1 MGAKNYA
8 SRPYTAM
15 LETQVLVVEDDAAT
29 AAFLADNLTA
39 DGYRVAVASGAG
51 EGVRAIAVRRPDIVL
66 LDVVLDDGNGLRLL
80 DEVRSADGLASRL
93 DRELP
98 VIVVSGRGSEVERV
112 RGFQRGADDFLVKP
126 FSYPELVA
134 RMQALL
140 RRATGRRLRGVVRVG
155 DLEIDPVERR
165 VTVGGR
171 VVDLT
176 KREYDLLRA
185 LAVEPTRVCPKGEL
199 LRDVWGYAA
208 DGATRT
214 VDAHASRLRQKLAGG
229 DRPFVLNVRGVGWKL
244 VSGS

>member
-1 MGAKNYA
+1 MNA
-8 SRPYTAM
+8 
-15 LETQVLVVEDDAAT
+15 QVLIVEDDAAT

-51 EGVRAIAVRRPDIVL
+51 EGLRAIAVRRPDIVL
-66 LDVVLDDGNGLRLL
+66 LDVILEDGSGLRLL
-80 DEVRSADGLASRL
+80 DEVRAADGLASRL

-140 RRATGRRLRGVVRVG
+140 RRATGRRLRGVVRLG

-165 VTVGGR
+165 VRLGGR
-171 VVDLT
+171 LVDLT
-176 KREYDLLRA
+176 VREYDLLRA
-185 LAVEPTRVCPKGEL
+185 LAAEPTRVCPKSEL

>member
-1 MGAKNYA
+1 MNA
-8 SRPYTAM
+8 
-15 LETQVLVVEDDAAT
+15 QVLIVEDDAAT
-29 AAFLADNLTA
+29 AAFLADNLMA

-51 EGVRAIAVRRPDIVL
+51 EGLRAIAVRRPDIVL
-66 LDVVLDDGNGLRLL
+66 LDVMLEDGSGLRLL
-80 DEVRSADGLASRL
+80 DEVRAADGLASRL

-98 VIVVSGRGSEVERV
+98 VIVVSGRGSEVDRV

-165 VTVGGR
+165 VCLGGR
-171 VVDLT
+171 EVNLT
-176 KREYDLLRA
+176 VREYDLLRA
-185 LAVEPTRVCPKGEL
+185 LATEPTRVCPKSEL

-244 VSGS
+244 VSAA

>member
-1 MGAKNYA
+1 MNA
-8 SRPYTAM
+8 
-15 LETQVLVVEDDAAT
+15 QVLIVEDDAAT

-51 EGVRAIAVRRPDIVL
+51 EGLRAIAVRRPDIVL
-66 LDVVLDDGNGLRLL
+66 LDVMLDDGSGLRLL
-80 DEVRSADGLASRL
+80 DEVRASDGLASRL

-98 VIVVSGRGSEVERV
+98 VIVVSGRGSEVERL

-165 VTVGGR
+165 VTVAGR

-176 KREYDLLRA
+176 LREYELLRV
-185 LAVEPTRVCPKGEL
+185 LAAEPTRVCKKSDL

-244 VSGS
+244 VSGA

>member
-1 MGAKNYA
+1 M
-8 SRPYTAM
+8 
-15 LETQVLVVEDDAAT
+15 ETQVLVIEDDAAT

-51 EGVRAIAVRRPDIVL
+51 EGLRAIAVRRPDIVL
-66 LDVVLDDGNGLRLL
+66 LDVMLDDGSGLRLL

-112 RGFQRGADDFLVKP
+112 RGFQRGADDYMVKP

-140 RRATGRRLRGVVRVG
+140 RRASGRRLRGIVRVG
-155 DLEIDPVERR
+155 DLEIDPVERCI
-165 VTVGGR
+165 TVGGHI
-171 VVDLT
+171 VDLT
-176 KREYDLLRA
+176 RREYDLLRA
-185 LAVEPTRVCPKGEL
+185 LAVEPTRVCPKSEL
-199 LRDVWGYAA
+199 LRDVWGYAS

-244 VSGS
+244 VSAA

>member
-1 MGAKNYA
+1 MNA
-8 SRPYTAM
+8 
-15 LETQVLVVEDDAAT
+15 QVLIVEDDAAT

-51 EGVRAIAVRRPDIVL
+51 EGLRAIAVRRPDIVL
-66 LDVVLDDGNGLRLL
+66 LDVILEDGSGLRLL
-80 DEVRSADGLASRL
+80 DEVRAADGLASRL

-165 VTVGGR
+165 VRLGGR
-171 VVDLT
+171 LVDLT
-176 KREYDLLRA
+176 VREYDLLRA
-185 LAVEPTRVCPKGEL
+185 LAAEPTRVCPKSEL

>member
-1 MGAKNYA
+1 MD
-8 SRPYTAM
+8 
-15 LETQVLVVEDDAAT
+15 TQVLVVEDDAAT

-51 EGVRAIAVRRPDIVL
+51 EGLRAIAVRRPDIVL
-66 LDVVLDDGNGLRLL
+66 LDVMLDDGSGLRLL

-112 RGFQRGADDFLVKP
+112 RGFQRGADDYMVKP

-140 RRATGRRLRGVVRVG
+140 RRATGRRLRGIVRVG
-155 DLEIDPVERR
+155 DLEIDPVERC
-165 VTVGGR
+165 VTVGGDI
-171 VVDLT
+171 VDLT
-176 KREYDLLRA
+176 RREYDLLRA
-185 LAVEPTRVCPKGEL
+185 LAVEPTRVCPKTEL

-244 VSGS
+244 VSGA